1 MDDDSPGVNAEPK
14 REAPPPPPRSAS
26 PVAEKKTVPAPK
38 KPALP
43 TKNKNLEEVDGVGAG
58 ALAAAGDHAAADV
71 DAASTWAP
79 STPAPFA
86 FLADVFESVADD
98 TKRLV
103 IAHKLTTAFRAV
115 IRTTPADLLPAVCLC
130 VNRVAPAHAG
140 VELGVGDA
148 TLVRALAE
156 ATGRTEARVK
166 AELATEGDLGKVAA
180 AARATQRTMFK
191 MAPLTIAGVHAAF
204 RAIALT
210 AGAGSAE
217 KKRGLIKKL
226 LAAAGERE
234 AGYIV
239 RGLQGKLRIGLAEQT
254 VLTALAAAVELETG
268 GAALDGGALANRLER
283 AAAAVKRAY
292 SQCPSYDELVPALLD
307 VGCARVGE
315 RVTFTPGVPVKP
327 MLAKPTAGV
336 GEVLDRAA
344 GGLIVA
350 EYKYDGERAQV
361 HVLPAIEEQDGGGA
375 SSSPSSSLSRV
386 RIYSRN
392 SENTTGKYP
401 DVAAAV
407 LAALAPGV
415 TSLVLDCEV
424 VAVDAATRAQIQPFQ
439 ILSTRKR
446 GDVALDKITV
456 PVCLFPFDCLY
467 KNGEPL
473 LDAPLSERR
482 AAMRASLVET
492 PGRVQ
497 LAIGADCADVDAMAA
512 FLDEAVA
519 AGTEGLIVKALNST
533 YEPSRRSLHW
543 LKLKKD
549 YLDGVGDT
557 FDVVV
562 IGAWKGRG
570 KRTGVYG
577 AFLLAVYDDDKEEYQ
592 SISKIGTGFS
602 EVQLAE
608 AEAALA
614 PHEIA
619 GPRPYYAFPDSLA
632 PDAWFAPHLV
642 WEVKA
647 ADLSVSPAHKAAFG
661 CIEAGKGISIRFP
674 RLLRVRDDKR
684 PEDATSADQVADM
697 YKRQTLAQKA
707 GGGKDGDDDFY

>member
-1 MDDDSPGVNAEPK
+1 MVEDDSTDAKPEPEPSPASK
-14 REAPPPPPRSAS
+14 ADTPSASAS
-26 PVAEKKTVPAPK
+26 PVPK
-38 KPALP
+38 KPAAAKKP
-43 TKNKNLEEVDGVGAG
+43 AAVKASKHLEKVDGVGAG
-58 ALAAAGDHAAADV
+58 ALAAAADHAAADV
-71 DAASTWAP
+71 DAAVAWP
-79 STPAPFA
+79 KGEPVPFA

-98 TKRLV
+98 TKRFT
-103 IAHKLTTAFRAV
+103 IAHKLTTALRAV
-115 IRTTPADLLPAVCLC
+115 IRTTPGDLLPTVCLC
-130 VNRVAPAHAG
+130 VNKVAPAHAG
-140 VELGVGDA
+140 LELGIGDA
-148 TLVRALAE
+148 TLIRALAE

-166 AELATEGDLGKVAA
+166 ADLEATGDLGKVAA
-180 AARATQRTMFK
+180 SARAMQRTMFK
-191 MAPLTIAGVHAAF
+191 LPPLTVASVHAGF
-204 RAIALT
+204 RGIALT
-210 AGAGSAE
+210 SGAKSAE

-226 LAAAGERE
+226 LAASGEME

-239 RGLQGKLRIGLAEQT
+239 RGLQGRLRIGLAEQT
-254 VLTALAAAVELETG
+254 VLTALAAAVEMEGVG

-292 SQCPSYDELVPALLD
+292 SQCPSYDELVPALLT

-315 RVTFTPGVPVKP
+315 LVRFTPGVPVKP

-344 GGLIVA
+344 GGAIVA

-361 HVLPAIEEQDGGGA
+361 HVLPVCAGGA
-375 SSSPSSSLSRV
+375 AGAASRV

-424 VAVDAATRAQIQPFQ
+424 VAVDAATRTKIQPFQ

-446 GDVALDKITV
+446 GDVTLDKITV
-456 PVCLFPFDCLY
+456 PVCLFPFDCIY

-473 LDAPLSERR
+473 LDAPLAQRR
-482 AAMRASLVET
+482 DAMRSALVET

-497 LAIGADCADVDAMAA
+497 LAIGADCSDVDAMAA

-519 AGTEGLIVKALNST
+519 AGTEGLIVKALDST

-562 IGAWKGRG
+562 IGAWHGRG

-577 AFLLAVYDDDKEEYQ
+577 AFLLAIYDDDKEEYQ

-602 EVQLAE
+602 EAQLAD
-608 AEAALA
+608 AAATLA
-614 PHEIA
+614 DHEIGA
-619 GPRPYYAFPDSLA
+619 PRPYYAFPDTIT
-632 PDAWFAPHLV
+632 PDVWFAPHLV

-674 RLLRVRDDKR
+674 RLVRVRDDKR
-684 PEDATSADQVADM
+684 PEDATTADQVADM